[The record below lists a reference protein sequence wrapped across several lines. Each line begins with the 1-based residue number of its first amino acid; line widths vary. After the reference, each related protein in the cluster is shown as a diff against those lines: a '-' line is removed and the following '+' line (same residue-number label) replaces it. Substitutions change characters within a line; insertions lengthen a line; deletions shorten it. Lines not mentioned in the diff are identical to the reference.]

1 MDSSCFI
8 CVNVLVDDP
17 RKQRGI
23 SKGTAWTPPR
33 PVDIIITSTFYFV
46 FVVQVVDTLEAE
58 APGLIQ
64 VPKLDERVDG
74 VGDHLNFRLVGAS
87 EEENISFQVR
97 RGRHI

>member
-1 MDSSCFI
+1 M
-8 CVNVLVDDP
+8 
-17 RKQRGI
+17 
-23 SKGTAWTPPR
+23 
-33 PVDIIITSTFYFV
+33 
-46 FVVQVVDTLEAE
+46 VDTLEAE